1 MLTVPTV
8 GVSLKAYLDFQQSLD
23 WLRQTAATLSGSS
36 ASLFV
41 MPSFPTLTNAQTL
54 LAGSGIGLGAQD
66 VSSLAAGPATG
77 EVPARMLA
85 EIGCEFAEVGHGE
98 RRRRCG
104 ESDADV
110 AAKCLRAHEAGLI
123 PVICVGEADRVD
135 RARAVDFTDG
145 QLARRIAQLPRGA
158 EVIVA
163 YEPEWAIGADA
174 AAEPSRIATVT
185 SQVRNTL
192 AAAGITGR
200 VLYGGSANTGVFA
213 AIASSAVSAA
223 QVPDGLFVG
232 RAALDVERLR
242 SIVDEVLLATPAGA
256 R

>member
-8 GVSLKAYLDFQQSLD
+8 GVSLKAYLGFQDSLD
-23 WLRQTAATLSGSS
+23 WLRQTASALRGSA

-41 MPSFPTLTNAQTL
+41 MPSFPALPQARAILDGT
-54 LAGSGIGLGAQD
+54 GIGLGAQD
-66 VSSLAAGPATG
+66 VSSVVAGAATG

-85 EIGCEFAEVGHGE
+85 EIGCEFAEVGHSE
-98 RRRRCG
+98 RRRRGG

-110 AAKCLRAHEAGLI
+110 AAKCLRAVEAGLS
-123 PVICVGEADRVD
+123 PVICVGEAVRV
-135 RARAVDFTDG
+135 AAEPAVDFTSG
-145 QLARRIAQLPRGA
+145 QLARRLAQLPPGA
-158 EVIVA
+158 EVVVA

-174 AAEPSRIATVT
+174 AAEPARIAEVTGQLRQTV
-185 SQVRNTL
+185 
-192 AAAGITGR
+192 AAAGLTGR

-213 AIASSAVSAA
+213 AVANSAVSAA
-223 QVPDGLFVG
+223 QLPDGLFVG

-242 SIVDEVLLATPAGA
+242 RIVDEVLAVTPADA